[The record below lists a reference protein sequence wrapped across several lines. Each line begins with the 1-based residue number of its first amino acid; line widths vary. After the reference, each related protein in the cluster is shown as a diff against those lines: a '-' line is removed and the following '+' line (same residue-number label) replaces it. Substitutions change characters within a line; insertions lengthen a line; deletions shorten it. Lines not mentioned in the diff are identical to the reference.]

1 VTERPARK
9 RGAAKSSSS
18 KATDR
23 TAARRSAAKRSS
35 SPASAKRSTTGSG
48 DKRSSSGPRDREPRR
63 LQVVAD
69 EPGTQEKQGSSAS
82 SRSNGSKPTRSTAGG
97 IAATARDQLQELTGS
112 PVERVTAVGKGDDG
126 WAVTVEV
133 LELRR
138 VPETM
143 DVLGIYDVELDTR
156 GRVTGWRRSGRLQ
169 RSDVE
174 GP

>member
-1 VTERPARK
+1 VVEDP
-9 RGAAKSSSS
+9 
-18 KATDR
+18 
-23 TAARRSAAKRSS
+23 AKR
-35 SPASAKRSTTGSG
+35 
-48 DKRSSSGPRDREPRR
+48 
-63 LQVVAD
+63 Q
-69 EPGTQEKQGSSAS
+69 QGSSSS
-82 SRSNGSKPTRSTAGG
+82 SRSNGSKSARSTAGG

-112 PVERVTAVGKGDDG
+112 PVERVTAVGKNDDG

-143 DVLGIYDVELDTR
+143 DVLGIYDVELDSR